1 MQFPAFCPELWNV
14 CVWNQSEHDHTFKT
28 KEERKRKKKRDSSG
42 DCLVSCLNFHLSGRC
57 TFSGSQ
63 KVVYF
68 FPEKLWFLFSLS
80 AWQSIFLSRVCLVL
94 WFTLY
99 DNYTSVVVCLHL
111 FYVISCTVVIKSG
124 AFTGTSVIFVDCIT
138 FSHGGLFPA
147 HFIFCA
153 Y

>member
-14 CVWNQSEHDHTFKT
+14 CVWNQSEN
-28 KEERKRKKKRDSSG
+28 KEERKRKKKRD
-42 DCLVSCLNFHLSGRC
+42 FRRLSGLMPESPPLWKVYRPQEARRLFIF
-57 TFSGSQ
+57 FS
-63 KVVYF
+63 
-68 FPEKLWFLFSLS
+68 EKLWFLFSLS

-111 FYVISCTVVIKSG
+111 FYVVSCTVVIKSG
-124 AFTGTSVIFVDCIT
+124 ARRKVHWTSVIFVDGIT